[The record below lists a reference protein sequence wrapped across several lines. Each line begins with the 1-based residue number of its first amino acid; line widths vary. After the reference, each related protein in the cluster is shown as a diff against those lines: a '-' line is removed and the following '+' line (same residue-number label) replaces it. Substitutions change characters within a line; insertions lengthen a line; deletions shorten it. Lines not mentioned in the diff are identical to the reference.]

1 MLEIIQCYCLNGGL
15 AFAECGG
22 LMYLGNEIISS
33 EGSNFPMASV
43 LDCTTS
49 MENSKLTL
57 GYRTIQWDKMELK
70 GHEFHYSRLIENDL
84 EPEYV
89 IVKNAK
95 GIEVQTQLFRKLN
108 TFASYVHLYWGE
120 RFEFIEYLLKNFA
133 S

>member
-1 MLEIIQCYCLNGGL
+1 
-15 AFAECGG
+15 
-22 LMYLGNEIISS
+22 MYLGNEIITS
-33 EGSNFPMASV
+33 EGLNFPMAGI

-95 GIEVQTQLFRKLN
+95 EIEVETRLYRKLN

-120 RFEFIEYLLKNFA
+120 RVEFIEYLLNNFP
-133 S
+133 SKGFTQSR

>member
-1 MLEIIQCYCLNGGL
+1 
-15 AFAECGG
+15 
-22 LMYLGNEIISS
+22 
-33 EGSNFPMASV
+33 
-43 LDCTTS
+43 

-70 GHEFHYSRLIENDL
+70 GHEFHYSRLIENAM

-95 GIEVQTQLFRKLN
+95 GIEVETQLYRKLN

-120 RFEFIEYLLKNFA
+120 RVEFIEYLLKNFA
-133 S
+133 SKGFTQSR